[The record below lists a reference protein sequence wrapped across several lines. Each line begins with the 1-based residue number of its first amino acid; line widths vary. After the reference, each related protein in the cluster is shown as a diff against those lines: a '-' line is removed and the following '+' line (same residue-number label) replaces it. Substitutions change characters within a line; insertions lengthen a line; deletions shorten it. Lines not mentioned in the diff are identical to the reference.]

1 MELGRGLGPVLR
13 MQLSPWDSLDPG
25 TLEPSFVG
33 AGQVA
38 LGKGVA
44 GRYLVALT
52 VLPLGWDPNSSQT
65 VLSCSGQRGLC
76 GSDRPGPS

>member
-38 LGKGVA
+38 LGEGG
-44 GRYLVALT
+44 GREVSGGTHCSALG
-52 VLPLGWDPNSSQT
+52 LGS
-65 VLSCSGQRGLC
+65 
-76 GSDRPGPS
+76 